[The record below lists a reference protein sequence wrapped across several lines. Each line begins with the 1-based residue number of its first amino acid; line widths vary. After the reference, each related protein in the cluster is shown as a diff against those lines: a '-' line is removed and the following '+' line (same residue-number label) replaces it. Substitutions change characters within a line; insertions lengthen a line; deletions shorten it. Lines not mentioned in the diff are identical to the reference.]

1 MLIVKRYT
9 AAWCQ
14 PCKTL
19 SPIMSEV
26 EREVSGVQFQTIDV
40 DQNKESATQ
49 DNVSS
54 IPSVLFIKNG
64 QEVDR
69 FIGVRS
75 KSVILDLIKQHS

>member
-9 AAWCQ
+9 GTWCQ
-14 PCKTL
+14 PCKVL

-26 EREVSGVQFQTIDV
+26 EREVNGVQFQTIDV
-40 DQNKESATQ
+40 DQNRESAAQ
-49 DNVSS
+49 DGVSS

-75 KSVILDLIKQHS
+75 KSIILDLIKQHS